1 MKDVIIVELENHLS
15 ATNCDFKQIS
25 VGWHTRQRDCLC
37 SKNRL
42 WHDRHHKGA
51 DIEPKIKCVGNAAM
65 EGIGRRGTLG
75 QRLEATP
82 NLDLVG
88 VVGQSGR
95 ETEDDL
101 VLVGQVVDG

>member
-1 MKDVIIVELENHLS
+1 
-15 ATNCDFKQIS
+15 
-25 VGWHTRQRDCLC
+25 
-37 SKNRL
+37 
-42 WHDRHHKGA
+42 
-51 DIEPKIKCVGNAAM
+51 M

-95 ETEDDL
+95 ETDDDL